1 LNGQPPAAPAGA
13 LRIRTGSM
21 RGVGS
26 TPATF
31 ANESFIDE
39 LAAAAGADPIAFRT
53 RYLDPRNVALLNAV
67 AKRARWQPR
76 PSPRPDAASAAIIAR
91 GRGVALA
98 PYGFEGGA
106 AEVFDV
112 EVNRKTG
119 QVRVLR
125 VVVAIDAG
133 LIINPDS
140 VTQMAQGGVI
150 FGMSR
155 ALKEERQFDQSRI
168 TSVDWATYPIITFSE
183 VPQEIDVVLIDRP
196 DQPSAGIGEPPNVPV
211 AAAIANAIFDATGV
225 RIRRQPFTP
234 QRVLAALKQAGKA
247 L

>member
-1 LNGQPPAAPAGA
+1 
-13 LRIRTGSM
+13 
-21 RGVGS
+21 
-26 TPATF
+26 
-31 ANESFIDE
+31 
-39 LAAAAGADPIAFRT
+39 
-53 RYLDPRNVALLNAV
+53 VA
-67 AKRARWQPR
+67 
-76 PSPRPDAASAAIIAR
+76 
-91 GRGVALA
+91 
-98 PYGFEGGA
+98 YGFEGGA

>member
-1 LNGQPPAAPAGA
+1 
-13 LRIRTGSM
+13 
-21 RGVGS
+21 
-26 TPATF
+26 
-31 ANESFIDE
+31 
-39 LAAAAGADPIAFRT
+39 
-53 RYLDPRNVALLNAV
+53 
-67 AKRARWQPR
+67 
-76 PSPRPDAASAAIIAR
+76 
-91 GRGVALA
+91 
-98 PYGFEGGA
+98 
-106 AEVFDV
+106 
-112 EVNRKTG
+112 
-119 QVRVLR
+119 
-125 VVVAIDAG
+125 
-133 LIINPDS
+133 
-140 VTQMAQGGVI
+140 MAQGGVI